1 MATNGS
7 RGDERVVIG
16 AGWLLFAKQ
25 KHCPNGGFDEP
36 RVVELTM
43 WIYPHTHWNLADV
56 DDLVIVHFVLSNKTK
71 NI

>member
-36 RVVELTM
+36 GVVELTM
-43 WIYPHTHWNLADV
+43 WIYPHTHTG
-56 DDLVIVHFVLSNKTK
+56 I
-71 NI
+71 